1 MKPEGVGT
9 GSHTAE
15 LDAHA
20 ATEGS
25 EVGPSVQSIQ
35 GSRASQGRSL
45 PSGGQ
50 SATFQRHNEDIGHI
64 GPSPVVMNRT
74 RGSFIAQGVLF
85 HDEVKEIPVL
95 KDLPVILQA
104 HIDPSDTSSPL
115 IRVYARIIDATVD
128 SVSTIERQSR
138 NQPYLLATF
147 EIVREA
153 TPVPAGAC
161 IQPWTPKTMGGYR
174 VRWPRSLDL
183 DLMGYPRQGIGMGMQ
198 KSGTS
203 QLPYLLPVEAL
214 YRSIFVV
221 GGMGGGK
228 TNLISTMARAI
239 ANRPTSEFVGHRRPA
254 VVILDAEGRHEYS
267 DLGDEVR
274 PELRAGVE
282 DAGIAP
288 HGVRDFHYFQIAS
301 QQRTFRLHDL
311 TPQDTAIFPATL
323 PAKSERAWKLGAEAY
338 WRRAMSIGRPVLGS
352 EFSPAMA
359 GAAMPLGLNASM
371 RTALIRAAQ
380 DSCWEVFDMPDTPAL
395 GIADLL
401 IPGRVS
407 VVDVSRLDGL
417 DRQRAAG
424 LALLTIFD
432 IAKRSE
438 PQHPCP
444 VLLVIDEAT
453 RLVPASFAGMSG
465 REYSEKMGTWLGDVL
480 HRGRRAGY
488 GLVIATQ
495 YPDDILKGLADQP
508 QTKISFALPPKYD
521 RWVNSNF
528 GTASGETLRT
538 VAAVG
543 VGYVSRT
550 SRVDGD
556 PVGAAHPPTLV
567 KFPQV
572 R

>member
-1 MKPEGVGT
+1 MMLGPQGV
-9 GSHTAE
+9 E
-15 LDAHA
+15 
-20 ATEGS
+20 
-25 EVGPSVQSIQ
+25 
-35 GSRASQGRSL
+35 
-45 PSGGQ
+45 
-50 SATFQRHNEDIGHI
+50 RHHEDIGHI
-64 GPSPVVMNRT
+64 GPSPVAMNRS

-85 HDEVKEIPVL
+85 HDEVKDIPVL

-104 HIDPSDTSSPL
+104 HTDPGDTSSP
-115 IRVYARIIDATVD
+115 IVRVYARIIDATVD

-138 NQPYLLATF
+138 NQPFLLATF

-153 TPVPAGAC
+153 APGPSGVH

-174 VRWPRSLDL
+174 VRWPRALDL
-183 DLMGYPRQGIGMGMQ
+183 DLMGFPRQGIGMGVQ
-198 KSGTS
+198 RVGAAH
-203 QLPYLLPVEAL
+203 LPYLLPIEAL
-214 YRSIFVV
+214 YRSLFVV

-228 TNLISTMARAI
+228 TNLISTLARAV
-239 ANRPTSEFVGHRRPA
+239 ANRSTTEFAGHRRPA

-267 DLGDEVR
+267 DLGTDVR
-274 PELRAGVE
+274 ADLRSGVE
-282 DAGIAP
+282 DAGISP
-288 HGVRDFHYFQIAS
+288 HAVRDFHYYQIGPG
-301 QQRTFRLHDL
+301 QRTFRLEDL

-323 PAKSERAWKLGAEAY
+323 PSKSERAWKLGAEAY
-338 WRRAMSIGRPVLGS
+338 WRRAKSVSRPVLGDQ
-352 EFSPAMA
+352 FSAAMA
-359 GAAMPLGLNASM
+359 GAAMPLGVNASM
-371 RTALIRAAQ
+371 RTAIVRAAQ
-380 DSCWEVFDMPDTPAL
+380 DSCWEVFDMPDTPPL
-395 GIADLL
+395 GVTDLL
-401 IPGRVS
+401 VPGRVS
-407 VVDVSRLDGL
+407 VVDVSRLEGL

-432 IAKRSE
+432 IAKRTE

-495 YPDDILKGLADQP
+495 YPDDVLKGLADQP

-528 GTASGETLRT
+528 GIAAGETLRT
-538 VAAVG
+538 VTTVG

-567 KFPQV
+567 QFPQV

>member
-1 MKPEGVGT
+1 MKPVSADSAARTVRE
-9 GSHTAE
+9 
-15 LDAHA
+15 
-20 ATEGS
+20 ATES
-25 EVGPSVQSIQ
+25 LHAESFTGPAPESPA
-35 GSRASQGRSL
+35 GMKLHALAWSQTIAL
-45 PSGGQ
+45 KI
-50 SATFQRHNEDIGHI
+50 HNEDIGHI
-64 GPSPVVMNRT
+64 GPSPVVMSS
-74 RGSFIAQGVLF
+74 RGTFVAQGILF
-85 HDEVKEIPVL
+85 HDEIKDNPVL

-104 HIDPSDTSSPL
+104 HTDPGDLSSPL
-115 IRVYARIIDATVD
+115 VRVYAKIIDATVD

-138 NQPYLLATF
+138 NKPYLLATF
-147 EIVREA
+147 EIIREA
-153 TPVPAGAC
+153 IPGPSGPC
-161 IQPWTPKTMGGYR
+161 IQPWTPKTMGGFR
-174 VRWPRSLDL
+174 VRWPRSADL
-183 DLMGYPRQGIGMGMQ
+183 DLMGFPRQGISLGMQ

-203 QLPYLLPVEAL
+203 QLPYLLPVQAL
-214 YRSIFVV
+214 YRSLFVV

-228 TNLISTMARAI
+228 TNLISTLARAI
-239 ANRPTSEFVGHRRPA
+239 ANRPTSDFVGHRRPA

-267 DLGDEVR
+267 DLGVDVR
-274 PELRAGVE
+274 RDLRADVE

-288 HGVRDFHYFQIAS
+288 HGVRDFRYFRIAPHEW
-301 QQRTFRLHDL
+301 TFRLADV

-323 PAKSERAWKLGAEAY
+323 PAKSERQWKLGAEAY
-338 WRRAMSIGRPVLGS
+338 WRRAQSVGRDVLAT

-371 RTALIRAAQ
+371 RTALVRAAQ

-395 GIADLL
+395 GTGELL
-401 IPGRVS
+401 VPGRVS
-407 VVDVSRLDGL
+407 VVDVSRLEGL
-417 DRQRAAG
+417 DRQRSAG

-465 REYSEKMGTWLGDVL
+465 REYSEKMGSWLGDVL

-488 GLVIATQ
+488 GLLIATQ
-495 YPDDILKGLADQP
+495 YPDDVLKGLADQP
-508 QTKISFALPPKYD
+508 QTKICFSLPPKYD

-528 GTASGETLRT
+528 GTAAGETLRT
-538 VAAVG
+538 VARVG
-543 VGYVSRT
+543 VGYISRT